1 MSTLKE
7 KIHDLIDGLPE
18 NENLEAYYS
27 LLFNFQQQIEGELI
41 TKLSKEQSIELEL
54 SYDESFDPKNLVS
67 HDEFLKHNAK
77 WFTK

>member
-18 NENLEAYYS
+18 NENLEVYYS
-27 LLFNFQQQIEGELI
+27 LLFNFQQQVEGELI
-41 TKLSKEQSIELEL
+41 TKLTKEL
-54 SYDESFDPKNLVS
+54 SVELDLSYNESFYPENLVS

-77 WFTK
+77 RFTK

>member
-41 TKLSKEQSIELEL
+41 TKLSKN
-54 SYDESFDPKNLVS
+54 NLI
-67 HDEFLKHNAK
+67 
-77 WFTK
+77 